1 MFPTEF
7 MSQILGRISIINDN
21 SLFLPIFNI
30 DVYVKNG
37 YIDIFPPLFL
47 SLTLRKDQTLREK
60 IREKIVVVEIFTI
73 IPFLRD
79 IIDELNLFDD
89 LSLGDFTQTEIF
101 YHDFTELRRRRL
113 KGCFLLWGFNLLV
126 ICISILF
133 VWIHFY
139 CILLSILGIFLF
151 FFNGSFAVLLFY
163 FRLFSDRF
171 LLARCL
177 ALFDFADGEF
187 DLLLLIVKDMMELDR
202 LNFGLFLPDFL
213 QNLLSFVTRQLNRFL
228 WHKMSFVWFLVVLRI
243 LNFWFVFCQSCI
255 LKTLKLLSQRFYL
268 FLIHLNEIILK
279 SPALSLA

>member
-1 MFPTEF
+1 

-101 YHDFTELRRRRL
+101 YHDITELRRRRL
-113 KGCFLLWGFNLLV
+113 KGCFLL
-126 ICISILF
+126 
-133 VWIHFY
+133 
-139 CILLSILGIFLF
+139 
-151 FFNGSFAVLLFY
+151 
-163 FRLFSDRF
+163 
-171 LLARCL
+171 
-177 ALFDFADGEF
+177 
-187 DLLLLIVKDMMELDR
+187 
-202 LNFGLFLPDFL
+202 
-213 QNLLSFVTRQLNRFL
+213 
-228 WHKMSFVWFLVVLRI
+228 
-243 LNFWFVFCQSCI
+243 
-255 LKTLKLLSQRFYL
+255 
-268 FLIHLNEIILK
+268 
-279 SPALSLA
+279 